1 MATQAENTQEK
12 KTSHLWYDIAEWEEG
27 NTAISTLEARWRN
40 LWENVPDFIAEIDTK
55 GEILLINKVLPEY
68 TIDEVIGSSVYDYV
82 PEYQH
87 GALRVAIEIAMNTRE
102 MHQYEIPTF
111 TGGRTVWWTN
121 RIVPLVH
128 NDTVVTMLIIATNV
142 TSLKEKEQEL
152 QVQNLELKKLNKELK
167 KHQKKL
173 KSLQEENSKLKQGK

>member
-1 MATQAENTQEK
+1 MATQAGNAQEK

-27 NTAISTLEARWRN
+27 NIAISTLETRWRH
-40 LWENVPDFIAEIDTK
+40 LWENVPDFILEINAK
-55 GEILLINKVLPEY
+55 GEILLINKVLPEHN
-68 TIDEVIGSSVYDYV
+68 IEEVIGSSVYEYV
-82 PEYQH
+82 PDHQH
-87 GALRVAIEIAMNTRE
+87 GALRIAIEIAMDTRE

-111 TGGRTVWWTN
+111 TGGRTTWWTN

-128 NDTVVTMLIIATNV
+128 NDTIVTMLIIATNV

-152 QVQNLELKKLNKELK
+152 QVQNLELKKLNRELK

-173 KSLQEENSKLKQGK
+173 KSLQDENIKLKKRK